1 MRPILS
7 QRSLAALNKSCCLSS
22 HSLSLPSI
30 TIVRRAFQ
38 TWKMWR
44 LLTFRKENLSSQGI
58 SLSTTL
64 ICPGSVKPLCNDV
77 TISHLWIILTSTSG
91 DVNALKIC
99 AVFVAPCLSYDT
111 SSASVRFFP
120 WMTSLKTS
128 PNFPE
133 FSRSARI
140 FASIKWIFFVL
151 FLHSRG
157 VHVCNQSLTQLS
169 SPSSRHSSD
178 I

>member
-1 MRPILS
+1 MRPTLS
-7 QRSLAALNKSCCLSS
+7 QHSLAALNKSCCLSS

-44 LLTFRKENLSSQGI
+44 LIIFRRENLSSQGI

-64 ICPGSVKPLCNDV
+64 ICPGSVKPPLCNDV
-77 TISHLWIILTSTSG
+77 TISHLWIILTSTLYFG
-91 DVNALKIC
+91 RCECTENL
-99 AVFVAPCLSYDT
+99 CLSYDT

-120 WMTSLKTS
+120 WLTSLKTS

-151 FLHSRG
+151 FLHSQ
-157 VHVCNQSLTQLS
+157 VCM
-169 SPSSRHSSD
+169 
-178 I
+178 